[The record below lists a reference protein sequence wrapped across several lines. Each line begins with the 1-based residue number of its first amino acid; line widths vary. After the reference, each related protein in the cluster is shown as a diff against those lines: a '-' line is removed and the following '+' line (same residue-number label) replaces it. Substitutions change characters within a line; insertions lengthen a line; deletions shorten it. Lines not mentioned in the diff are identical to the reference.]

1 MNSINPKISGTKEE
15 FLQEFSLSLSPFGR
29 VEESGLKPLFTP
41 PIDNPGSF
49 LRPGFLHDPSCS
61 PLYHFVPRFSDGK
74 NFECTPGERK
84 LRSDLAVACSPFEQV
99 IERKS
104 NELRQMQCFKLD
116 TPATELCKDQILN
129 LDIDIRQI
137 RESDIEYLKT
147 MITANPPK
155 KPAPKKIQ
163 KAKPKPPAENPGTKR
178 RAKPFKCKYCTMSYS
193 KAQALGGHMSRTHPG
208 ESCEYK
214 LKKNIRKN
222 RKMERIKLLLAKR
235 KFFKSLNYDYDDLLK
250 TPEGKIRARM
260 LINRTRIK
268 KLKKMLTKEE
278 LENFVEAEFIDDI
291 SA

>member
-1 MNSINPKISGTKEE
+1 MIRRPPRSTHCISSAASDVYKR
-15 FLQEFSLSLSPFGR
+15 QP
-29 VEESGLKPLFTP
+29 
-41 PIDNPGSF
+41 
-49 LRPGFLHDPSCS
+49 
-61 PLYHFVPRFSDGK
+61 FSDGK
-74 NFECTPGERK
+74 NFECTPGEKK
-84 LRSDLAVACSPFEQV
+84 LRSDSAVACSPFEQV

-116 TPATELCKDQILN
+116 MPATELYKDQIIS
-129 LDIDIRQI
+129 LDVDIRQI
-137 RESDIEYLKT
+137 HESDIEYLKT

-155 KPAPKKIQ
+155 KPPPKKSH
-163 KAKPKPPAENPGTKR
+163 KAKPKPLTENAGAKR

-250 TPEGKIRARM
+250 TPEGKIRVRM

-278 LENFVEAEFIDDI
+278 LESFAEAEYIDNI
-291 SA
+291 SACSNFSA